1 MLIDKQNMPMVAMEF
16 MNDVHT
22 EDIDII
28 NELFELILKYED
40 ENTNLNKELIDKK
53 YEEWVEHT
61 LAHFEGEE
69 KLMVE
74 KGFPPYPIH
83 KGEHDK
89 VLLHMDDIYKQW
101 QQSEDIQVLKNF
113 ISTYLPQW
121 LTQHIQTMDT
131 VTAMFFK
138 TGLSPCTIH

>member
-16 MNDVHT
+16 MNEVHK

-28 NELFELILKYED
+28 NELYGLIVEYEK
-40 ENTNLNKELIDKK
+40 NSNHKNKEFIDRK
-53 YEEWVEHT
+53 YEEWFKHT
-61 LAHFEGEE
+61 MSHFEGEE
-69 KLMVE
+69 KLMLE
-74 KGFPPYPIH
+74 KGFPPYHVH

-101 QQSEDIQVLKNF
+101 QKSGNIQLLKNF
-113 ISTYLPQW
+113 IANYLPQW

-138 TGLSPCTIH
+138 TGLSPCAMH